1 MIDPRTEATRLRS
14 RETFPQDA
22 PIAGGRAAASASPLL
37 VAQTKTLT
45 TYPTAAQRFFACRP
59 VVVLGAEV
67 EGGLG
72 AITADPSTVL
82 ALNLG
87 SGIPPAGTSVVL
99 IYCANRWVFIY
110 N

>member
-1 MIDPRTEATRLRS
+1 MIDPRIEATRLRS
-14 RETFPQDA
+14 RDPAPQESA
-22 PIAGGRAAASASPLL
+22 IAGGRAAASASPLI
-37 VAQTKTLT
+37 VAQTKALT

-59 VVVLGAEV
+59 IMVLGAEV

-72 AITADPSTVL
+72 TITADSATVL

-87 SGIPPAGTSVVL
+87 AGIPPSGTNVVL
-99 IYCANRWVFIY
+99 SYCANRWVFIY